1 MLYLIKFILFLII
14 TNNVYAN
21 ENKTNQIL
29 FKINNK
35 FFTNIDLEKRKEYV
49 AIINNF
55 NQSEISES
63 ENIEMCLL
71 QMQ

>member
-55 NQSEISES
+55 NQSEISE
-63 ENIEMCLL
+63 
-71 QMQ
+71 